1 MANKYTMS
9 NAFKYTTS
17 GDVIDKKVWEKY
29 YRDVIEKEY
38 NIQNKTLWEKNLIE
52 EFKNY
57 VGN

>member
-1 MANKYTMS
+1 MPLNIQLQEMLLIKR
-9 NAFKYTTS
+9 
-17 GDVIDKKVWEKY
+17 WEKY

-38 NIQNKTLWEKNLIE
+38 NIQNKNLWEKNLIE